1 MEIALAWLNSV
12 IYTYLDKICSQQH
25 QQHHHQEYDTN
36 ERQTFAFCLYILQT
50 QAIFND
56 LTKAYGVR
64 RVGWK
69 FHLLALAVFPLFY
82 RSFTPSKR
90 NEFQTRKTTTEK
102 KYLNFRRWNFDWQTD
117 IARGKEEEKE
127 RVKRR
132 SDKNHPFKCMHA
144 LCIR

>member
-1 MEIALAWLNSV
+1 MGIALAWLNSV

-25 QQHHHQEYDTN
+25 QQHRENDTN

-69 FHLLALAVFPLFY
+69 FHLLALTVFPLFY
-82 RSFTPSKR
+82 RSFTPSER

-102 KYLNFRRWNFDWQTD
+102 KIFKFSAMEFRLANRHR
-117 IARGKEEEKE
+117 ARE
-127 RVKRR
+127 RKRE
-132 SDKNHPFKCMHA
+132 
-144 LCIR
+144 